1 MAEVTAAMVKE
12 LREITGLGM
21 MECKKALAETDGD
34 LKKAEDLLRIKSGAK
49 ANKAASRVAAEG
61 VIGAYLST
69 DGKLGAL
76 VEVNCETDFV
86 AKNDDFIAFAKGLAE
101 TVAKENPADTE
112 ALAKLN
118 VNGENVE
125 AKRQALVQK
134 IGENLSIR
142 RFARIQTDAKLA
154 QYLHGV
160 KIGVLVEIEGD
171 DEVGKDLA
179 MHIAFS
185 KPKAMSKN
193 EVDPQEIDRE
203 RAVLT
208 ARAAESGKPADI
220 AAKMVEGGI
229 NKFLADNTLLGQP
242 FVKDDKLTVEK
253 MLVARKAKLRG
264 YKFFVVGEGIE
275 KKVTDFAAEVAAQA
289 NLNK

>member
-101 TVAKENPADTE
+101 TVAKENPADNE

-142 RFARIQTDAKLA
+142 RFARIQTD
-154 QYLHGV
+154 
-160 KIGVLVEIEGD
+160 
-171 DEVGKDLA
+171 
-179 MHIAFS
+179 
-185 KPKAMSKN
+185 
-193 EVDPQEIDRE
+193 
-203 RAVLT
+203 
-208 ARAAESGKPADI
+208 
-220 AAKMVEGGI
+220 
-229 NKFLADNTLLGQP
+229 
-242 FVKDDKLTVEK
+242 
-253 MLVARKAKLRG
+253 
-264 YKFFVVGEGIE
+264 
-275 KKVTDFAAEVAAQA
+275 
-289 NLNK
+289 